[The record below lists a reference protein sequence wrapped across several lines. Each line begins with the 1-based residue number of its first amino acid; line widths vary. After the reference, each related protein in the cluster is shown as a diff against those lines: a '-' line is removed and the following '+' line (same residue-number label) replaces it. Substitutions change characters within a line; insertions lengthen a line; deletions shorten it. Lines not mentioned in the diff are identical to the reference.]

1 MFDFMTW
8 ELLKVYSRIFVFK
21 TNSRNNVKNKFREVE
36 TEGQLRDIN
45 DCSFKRW
52 WELVTVVEW

>member
-1 MFDFMTW
+1 MFDFITW

-45 DCSFKRW
+45 DCSFKR
-52 WELVTVVEW
+52 